1 MIGNFSVPESGSNEH
16 FGCMGAGALKECFQI
31 NILGVDEKTLKKCSK
46 MNIMGIEE
54 ETLKKCLP
62 GKHLMGAPV
71 PTAHT

>member
-1 MIGNFSVPESGSNEH
+1 MNIL
-16 FGCMGAGALKECFQI
+16 GAWWGALKECFQI

>member
-1 MIGNFSVPESGSNEH
+1 MSGSNEH
-16 FGCMGAGALKECFQI
+16 FGRKKCEHFEQSGGNKKKCFQ
-31 NILGVDEKTLKKCSK
+31 
-46 MNIMGIEE
+46 MNIFGGEE

>member
-1 MIGNFSVPESGSNEH
+1 MRGNFSVPESGSNEH
-16 FGCMGAGALKECFQI
+16 FGCMGGAVKECFQI
-31 NILGVDEKTLKKCSK
+31 NILDVDETTLKKCSK